1 MAKRKQYPL
10 RIDSEVW
17 AGIERWAAD
26 DLRSVNAQ
34 VEFILRRA
42 LKDAGRLKDEGGR
55 QPGHPGRTG
64 DEEAGPGGLRRGGA
78 GRGARRPA
86 GAPTPPR
93 GWVPPAASVRSGRK
107 GEGGYASTSSR
118 STTSSSFSRA
128 GAREESCSE
137 PCTRPSFVLSSLR
150 LRSARTGLGWSSMR

>member
-64 DEEAGPGGLRRGGA
+64 DEEA
-78 GRGARRPA
+78 
-86 GAPTPPR
+86 PPR
-93 GWVPPAASVRSGRK
+93 CYAAGASVRSGRK

>member
-42 LKDAGRLKDEGGR
+42 LKDAGCLKDEGGR
-55 QPGHPGRTG
+55 QPGHPGLTG
-64 DEEAGPGGLRRGGA
+64 DEEA
-78 GRGARRPA
+78 PA
-86 GAPTPPR
+86 
-93 GWVPPAASVRSGRK
+93 
-107 GEGGYASTSSR
+107 E
-118 STTSSSFSRA
+118 
-128 GAREESCSE
+128 
-137 PCTRPSFVLSSLR
+137 
-150 LRSARTGLGWSSMR
+150 

>member
-55 QPGHPGRTG
+55 PPGPPGRRAA
-64 DEEAGPGGLRRGGA
+64 DAA
-78 GRGARRPA
+78 PA
-86 GAPTPPR
+86 
-93 GWVPPAASVRSGRK
+93 
-107 GEGGYASTSSR
+107 E
-118 STTSSSFSRA
+118 
-128 GAREESCSE
+128 
-137 PCTRPSFVLSSLR
+137 
-150 LRSARTGLGWSSMR
+150 

>member
-64 DEEAGPGGLRRGGA
+64 DEEA
-78 GRGARRPA
+78 
-86 GAPTPPR
+86 
-93 GWVPPAASVRSGRK
+93 AASVRSGRK